1 MAVLT
6 SQEKLKA
13 VWKCRFFSIIADE
26 STDVSNKE
34 QLSFYLQSVNENLNA
49 LEDFIGFYQLQNIKS
64 NTIAHVIKD
73 ILITMNLSLSYCRGQ
88 T

>member
-1 MAVLT
+1 MAVPT
-6 SQEKLKA
+6 SQEKLKT
-13 VWKCRFFSIIADE
+13 VWKYRFSSIIADE

-64 NTIAHVIKD
+64 NTIVHVIKD
-73 ILITMNLSLSYCRGQ
+73 ILITMNLSLSYCRG
-88 T
+88 

>member
-1 MAVLT
+1 M
-6 SQEKLKA
+6 
-13 VWKCRFFSIIADE
+13 
-26 STDVSNKE
+26 SNKE

-64 NTIAHVIKD
+64 NTIVHVIKD